1 MHVNIFFAAIDKSGI
16 LRCKDLNHFNT
27 DNKGNINNY
36 LHKAISPI
44 SRLKDKDSEFVDSK
58 IQHNYISIYLS
69 NFTAMPH
76 IASFSTGS
84 SK

>member
-1 MHVNIFFAAIDKSGI
+1 MHVNICFADIDKSDI
-16 LRCKDLNHFNT
+16 SRCKDHNHFNT
-27 DNKGNINNY
+27 DNEGNINNY

-44 SRLKDKDSEFVDSK
+44 SSLQDKDSEFIDSN

-84 SK
+84 SQ